1 MRAFADVPASIPA
14 VVLGGAWALVAAA
27 ILTTFFRDTR
37 SPSHDDG
44 PDADP
49 GWAAPTGPDPRH
61 PSQYVPDGSGG
72 PSAGLG
78 VPGGGTDESDGTHGD
93 DTADGRPLGGGPVDA
108 GLDGSSANGL
118 HGSSRGDDLGRRNR
132 SSPPEGPGWRS
143 RHTAPAD
150 DVHAGRDG
158 RAPRRRPDGR
168 SAGAPAARSG
178 GRPRAGR
185 AGDLWSAADAWHGGW
200 AEYGGRHG
208 TRAGAGTGAA
218 SEYGSRHE
226 AGPGGRHPGRPGLGG
241 RGGAGARA
249 GRRDAAPDETD
260 GLLTAAGRAIRRA
273 GRRPADP
280 EADRRA
286 GVAAFGAVVLW
297 LVAPLLAVVP
307 VAWAV
312 FAPGL
317 AARRAARAHE
327 AAVVDQFPD
336 VVDLLVLTT
345 AAGLP
350 VPAALEAI
358 GDRPGGPLGPAVAA
372 AADHIAHGGTTAEA
386 LDGILLRAGP
396 VVRPLI
402 DALVEHD
409 RYGTPLRPILE
420 RVVSDARGRRR
431 RQAEEAARRLPVTL
445 LFPLVLTTLP
455 AFFLLAIVP
464 LIAGSLGSLGPLVP

>member
-1 MRAFADVPASIPA
+1 
-14 VVLGGAWALVAAA
+14 
-27 ILTTFFRDTR
+27 
-37 SPSHDDG
+37 
-44 PDADP
+44 
-49 GWAAPTGPDPRH
+49 
-61 PSQYVPDGSGG
+61 
-72 PSAGLG
+72 
-78 VPGGGTDESDGTHGD
+78 
-93 DTADGRPLGGGPVDA
+93 
-108 GLDGSSANGL
+108 
-118 HGSSRGDDLGRRNR
+118 
-132 SSPPEGPGWRS
+132 
-143 RHTAPAD
+143 
-150 DVHAGRDG
+150 
-158 RAPRRRPDGR
+158 
-168 SAGAPAARSG
+168 
-178 GRPRAGR
+178 
-185 AGDLWSAADAWHGGW
+185 
-200 AEYGGRHG
+200 
-208 TRAGAGTGAA
+208 
-218 SEYGSRHE
+218 
-226 AGPGGRHPGRPGLGG
+226 
-241 RGGAGARA
+241 
-249 GRRDAAPDETD
+249 
-260 GLLTAAGRAIRRA
+260 
-273 GRRPADP
+273 
-280 EADRRA
+280 
-286 GVAAFGAVVLW
+286 VAAFGAVVLW

-372 AADHIAHGGTTAEA
+372 AADHIAQGGTTAEA